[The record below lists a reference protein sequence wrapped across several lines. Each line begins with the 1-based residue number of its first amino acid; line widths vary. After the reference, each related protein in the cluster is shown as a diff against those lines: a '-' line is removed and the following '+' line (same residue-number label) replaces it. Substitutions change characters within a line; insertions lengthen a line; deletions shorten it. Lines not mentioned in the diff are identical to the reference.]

1 MYCLR
6 CLDDS
11 FSFSSPDVGELKQM
25 ARDRDREKTPI
36 VWDRVAGQGGFVAT
50 DARGYQV
57 YEIVVLVVGINP

>member
-11 FSFSSPDVGELKQM
+11 FSFSGLDVGELKQM
-25 ARDRDREKTPI
+25 ARDRDRDRPI